1 LGTKKL
7 VFGDQASTLKRIA
20 RNKMRESALRVLA
33 VSSGKGGVGKTN
45 IVANLA
51 VALSKRGKKVL
62 VIDADLGLNNI
73 DILLGLTPK
82 YHIGHVLSGEKN
94 IEDIVVQGPQGV
106 TVLPAGD
113 GLQELTQ
120 LESEKK
126 MLLMEELDKVSLG
139 YDFLI
144 FDTGAGISAN
154 VTYFCSAAHEI
165 ILVATTEPTSLT
177 DVYALIKILHQ
188 KHAQN
193 RFRLVI
199 NSVDS
204 EREAQG
210 VFRNLSAV
218 TDKFLPA
225 ISVEYMGFILSD
237 PNVSKAVRRQKAVM
251 DLYPY
256 SKFSQC
262 IQTIAEKIHFE
273 KGLESGEGEHPFFW
287 KSAFMIQ

>member
-1 LGTKKL
+1 MA
-7 VFGDQASTLKRIA
+7 FGDQASTLKKIV
-20 RNKMRESALRVLA
+20 RNEMRNSSLRVMA

-51 VALSKRGKKVL
+51 YALSKRGKKVL
-62 VIDADLGLNNI
+62 VVDADLGLNNI

-94 IEDIVVQGPQGV
+94 VEDIIVKGPGGL

-126 MLLMEELDKVSLG
+126 MLLMDELDKISSG
-139 YDFLI
+139 YDFLF

-177 DVYALIKILHQ
+177 DVYALIKVLHQ
-188 KHAQN
+188 KHAQKH
-193 RFRLVI
+193 FRLVI
-199 NSVDS
+199 NAVSS
-204 EREAQG
+204 EREAQS

-218 TDKFLPA
+218 TDKFLRNV
-225 ISVEYMGFILSD
+225 SVEYLGFILSD
-237 PNVSKAVRRQKAVM
+237 PNVPRAVRQQKAVM

-262 IQTIAEKIHFE
+262 LHTLAEKIDYE
-273 KGLESGEGEHPFFW
+273 KRLETVEGDRPFFW
-287 KSAFMIQ
+287 KSTFQIQ

>member
-1 LGTKKL
+1 LA
-7 VFGDQASTLKRIA
+7 FGDQASTLKRIA
-20 RNKMRESALRVLA
+20 RNNMTNSALRVLA

-73 DILLGLTPK
+73 DILLGLTPRH
-82 YHIGHVLSGEKN
+82 HIGHVLSGEKN
-94 IEDIVVQGPQGV
+94 IEDIIVNGPAGV

-177 DVYALIKILHQ
+177 DVYALIKILHKQ
-188 KHAQN
+188 HAQN
-193 RFRLVI
+193 HFRLVI

-218 TDKFLPA
+218 TDKFLPN
-225 ISVEYMGFILSD
+225 ISIEYLGFILSD
-237 PNVSKAVRRQKAVM
+237 PNVPKAVRQQKAVL

-262 IQTIAEKIHFE
+262 VQTIAEKIHLE
-273 KGLESGEGEHPFFW
+273 KGLETGEGEHSFFW
-287 KSAFMIQ
+287 KSAFLIQ

>member
-1 LGTKKL
+1 M
-7 VFGDQASTLKRIA
+7 VFGNQASTLKRIA
-20 RNKMRESALRVLA
+20 QNKMNNSALRVLA

-51 VALSKRGKKVL
+51 YALSKRGKRVL

-94 IEDIVVQGPQGV
+94 VEDILVKGPAGL

-120 LESEKK
+120 LESENK
-126 MLLMEELDKVSLG
+126 MLLMEELDKVSQG

-165 ILVATTEPTSLT
+165 ILIATTEPTSLT

-193 RFRLVI
+193 NFRLII
-199 NSVDS
+199 NAVDS

-218 TDKFLPA
+218 TDKFLPT
-225 ISVEYMGFILSD
+225 ISIEYLGFILSD
-237 PNVSKAVRRQKAVM
+237 SNVPKAVRQQRAVM

-256 SKFSQC
+256 SKFGQC
-262 IQTIAEKIHFE
+262 IETLAEKIQYE
-273 KGLESGEGEHPFFW
+273 KGLETEGGNGAFFW
-287 KSAFMIQ
+287 KSTFLIQ